1 MAGSLELSLNN
12 EKGLS
17 FDNQAKNIITNIGE
31 AFSNAVKKGSEKLSF
46 PDNLGESV
54 KQGFEKINLG
64 EIGGKAA
71 ETALKVGLSKMGIS
85 SNTFSSVKQIFEA
98 VKEGDL
104 KKGLSAGLNTAINLI
119 KVPKVAKTV
128 LKEGKELILDQVLGD
143 ELKSIM
149 KKQQNTVSRINSKC
163 VQMEEAFKNND
174 TKTLDRV
181 YKTLKKDVEAV
192 MPIKDVIDRGSSML
206 NRYELYKNKGEK
218 ELTAEELELCKKL
231 S

>member
-12 EKGLS
+12 ERGLS

-31 AFSNAVKKGSEKLSF
+31 AFSNAVKKGSEKLNF

-71 ETALKVGLSKMGIS
+71 EAALKVGLSKMGIS
-85 SNTFSSVKQIFEA
+85 SNTFSSVKQVFEA
-98 VKEGDL
+98 VREGDL

-143 ELKSIM
+143 ELKNIM

-192 MPIKDVIDRGSSML
+192 MPIKNVIERGSSML

>member
-1 MAGSLELSLNN
+1 MAGTLELTLNSAKELSL
-12 EKGLS
+12 
-17 FDNQAKNIITNIGE
+17 DNQTKNIITNIGD
-31 AFSNAVKKGSEKLSF
+31 AFSNAVKKGSEMLNF

-54 KQGFEKINLG
+54 KLGLDKIDLS

-71 ETALKVGLSKMGIS
+71 ESALKVGLSKLGIN
-85 SNTFSSVKQIFEA
+85 SNTFTSVKQIFEA

-104 KKGLSAGLNTAINLI
+104 KKGLSSGLNVAINLL
-119 KVPKVAKTV
+119 KVPQVAKTV
-128 LKEGKELILDQVLGD
+128 LKEGKELILDQVMGD
-143 ELKSIM
+143 ELKNLM
-149 KKQQNTVSRINSKC
+149 KKQQNTVSRINNKC
-163 VQMEEAFKNND
+163 QQMEEAFKNND

-192 MPIKDVIDRGSSML
+192 MPIKDVIDRGASML
-206 NRYELYKNKGEK
+206 NRYELYKNKGGT

>member
-1 MAGSLELSLNN
+1 MAGSLELSLNS